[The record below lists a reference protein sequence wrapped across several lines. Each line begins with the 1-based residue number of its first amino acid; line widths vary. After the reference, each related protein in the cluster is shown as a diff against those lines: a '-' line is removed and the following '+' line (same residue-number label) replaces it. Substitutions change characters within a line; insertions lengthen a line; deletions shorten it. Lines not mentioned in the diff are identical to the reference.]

1 MARQNGFEH
10 QTNGLEDRCS
20 ILQSY
25 RHKNGAGEGNRT
37 LTASLEGWSSTIELH
52 PHTIALSAT
61 YLLYKGLKFLSTRF
75 YCIEP
80 VPSPLNEFKSC
91 SIRYVFHPVRSEGS
105 FQK

>member
-1 MARQNGFEH
+1 MINLACLKGFEPLTH
-10 QTNGLEDRCS
+10 GLEGRCS
-20 ILQSY
+20 ILLSY

-75 YCIEP
+75 YCI
-80 VPSPLNEFKSC
+80 VSVKPLTAIFL
-91 SIRYVFHPVRSEGS
+91 
-105 FQK
+105 